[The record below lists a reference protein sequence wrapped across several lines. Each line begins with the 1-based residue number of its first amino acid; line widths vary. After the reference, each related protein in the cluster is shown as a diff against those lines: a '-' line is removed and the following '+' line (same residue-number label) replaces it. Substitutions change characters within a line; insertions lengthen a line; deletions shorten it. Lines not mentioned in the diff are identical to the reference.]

1 MNRGRE
7 EPPELP
13 QGDRQREEKP
23 RPEAHRQRNGEG
35 LGDAECDR
43 FALAGWQ
50 RMVQPI
56 EDMTVEPE
64 RERTRECACD
74 QYNEESRPQLFEMSN
89 ERRFLTVPKAT

>member
-13 QGDRQREEKP
+13 QDDRQREEKA

-43 FALAGWQ
+43 LALAGWK
-50 RMVQPI
+50 RMVQPV
-56 EDMTVEPE
+56 EDVTVE
-64 RERTRECACD
+64 RERARERACD
-74 QYNEESRPQLFEMSN
+74 QYNE
-89 ERRFLTVPKAT
+89 